1 MATNRVLPASRLDLL
16 LQCAQASDD
25 GGNPDALMIATYDDL
40 ARKINARREELFKQL
55 EGSPSAPRQIIV
67 GLVGPPGVGKSTS
80 SAQLASRIPR
90 STVVPMDG
98 YHFSKRHMGERFQGA
113 ELERAILL
121 RGSPPSFDAEA
132 FVSALTQLRVS
143 GSGRFPS
150 FAHGTG
156 DPVQDEIEV

>member
-1 MATNRVLPASRLDLL
+1 
-16 LQCAQASDD
+16 
-25 GGNPDALMIATYDDL
+25 
-40 ARKINARREELFKQL
+40 
-55 EGSPSAPRQIIV
+55 
-67 GLVGPPGVGKSTS
+67 
-80 SAQLASRIPR
+80 
-90 STVVPMDG
+90 VPMDG

-156 DPVQDEIEV
+156 DPVQDEIEVRKQHEVVIVEGNYLLLDIPPWDAIAPLLHVSVFIECGIEEIERRVYMRHVGNGNTPERALLRVTANDSPNALQVLACKSRAEYVV